1 MFFQTVMPAVTI
13 FVSSMVG
20 IFTGAFVTE
29 RMFSIPG
36 IGFYYI
42 NSINQRDYTMV
53 LGTTVFYAV
62 LFVVMQMLLDI
73 IYTLIDPRI
82 RVSSDK

>member
-1 MFFQTVMPAVTI
+1 MPAVTI

-20 IFTGAFVTE
+20 IFTGAFITE
-29 RMFSIPG
+29 QMFSIPG

-42 NSINQRDYTMV
+42 TSINQRDYTMV
-53 LGTTVFYAV
+53 MGTTVFYAV
-62 LFVVMQMLLDI
+62 LFIVMQMVLDI

-82 RVSSDK
+82 RVAGGK

>member
-1 MFFQTVMPAVTI
+1 MPAVTI
-13 FVSSMVG
+13 FVSSVVG
-20 IFTGAFVTE
+20 IFTGAFITE

-42 NSINQRDYTMV
+42 DSINQRDYTMV
-53 LGTTVFYAV
+53 MGTTVFYAV
-62 LFVVMQMLLDI
+62 LFIVMQMVLDI

-82 RVSSDK
+82 RVSGDK